1 MLKLH
6 FGEGMVLHA
15 LVLVS
20 SESSKPADIYIY
32 LGTTQCL
39 TWENDSLPLHGQN
52 VFETYSHF
60 IYFQK
65 LIKSSNM
72 LFDRLKPIIKMI
84 RFL

>member
-39 TWENDSLPLHGQN
+39 T
-52 VFETYSHF
+52 
-60 IYFQK
+60 
-65 LIKSSNM
+65 
-72 LFDRLKPIIKMI
+72 
-84 RFL
+84 